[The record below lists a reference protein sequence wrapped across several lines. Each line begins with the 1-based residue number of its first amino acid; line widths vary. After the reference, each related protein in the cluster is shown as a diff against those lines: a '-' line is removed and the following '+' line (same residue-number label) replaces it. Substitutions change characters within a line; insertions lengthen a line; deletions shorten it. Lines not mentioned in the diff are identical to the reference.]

1 MEESPF
7 IDKVRPNME
16 AFLNKQAK
24 FSTSINTARKW
35 SLRSLE
41 NTLLDYIIDK
51 LVLFLFLLVILMIKL
66 HGNILLVVM
75 PLLNQ

>member
-66 HGNILLVVM
+66 HGNILFVVM